1 MEQIK
6 TKRKVDRLEEKI
18 EKIGT
23 KVITVEDLNESN
35 NNISDAIHQLKNEM
49 NFLSQKK
56 HSGNS
61 CNEAEANVTNITD
74 KKKTED
80 HIDDINHFV
89 KQEKGKKHNLS
100 SNL

>member
-6 TKRKVDRLEEKI
+6 TNRKVDRLEEKI

-23 KVITVEDLNESN
+23 KVITVEDFNESN

-49 NFLSQKK
+49 NFLSQEK

-61 CNEAEANVTNITD
+61 CNEAETNVTNITD
-74 KKKTED
+74 EKKTED
-80 HIDDINHFV
+80 HINDLNHVV